1 MTDLLPVRSDL
12 CHGPSC
18 TEKITATS
26 PSQDFHSPECQR
38 RWHARWAGLPVD
50 QDVEPATGVRYEDL
64 FASLNLAD
72 RAPHQPFSEP
82 CASRSKCNTAGHFHV
97 GYLHPSETFASLIP
111 DEPPTPKR
119 TGALPALWAWL
130 RGKR

>member
-12 CHGPSC
+12 CHGPGC
-18 TEKITATS
+18 AAKITDTS
-26 PSQDFHSPECQR
+26 PSQDFHSAECQQ
-38 RWHARWAGLPVD
+38 RWHAQWACMPVD
-50 QDVEPATGVRYEDL
+50 QDVEPTPEIP
-64 FASLNLAD
+64 FAVLNLAD
-72 RAPHQPFSEP
+72 RPFSEP

-111 DEPPTPKR
+111 DEPAAPKR